1 MQNLIQQEGKSVLT
15 KTGGFLSA
23 LLTVPSRFIAR
34 GFDDIGENILLKQK
48 ERYEDVLIEA
58 LINPNKAKELRT
70 FFDKLNPK
78 MYFYTQSFVRG
89 GTEAL
94 ENIFVENQARM
105 NEVLRVEK
113 EEPSF
118 GPLQREET
126 PDVDVE
132 NLQSQLNTFEMP
144 SVDQDL
150 FQAETPELTA
160 LEMASPTILPD
171 ERDREIAMRRQAG
184 IAGLV

>member
-1 MQNLIQQEGKSVLT
+1 
-15 KTGGFLSA
+15 
-23 LLTVPSRFIAR
+23 
-34 GFDDIGENILLKQK
+34 
-48 ERYEDVLIEA
+48 
-58 LINPNKAKELRT
+58 
-70 FFDKLNPK
+70 
-78 MYFYTQSFVRG
+78 
-89 GTEAL
+89 
-94 ENIFVENQARM
+94 M

-118 GPLQREET
+118 VPLQREET

-132 NLQSQLNTFEMP
+132 NLQSQLNTVEMP

-160 LEMASPTILPD
+160 IEMTSPTILPD